1 MAMDIGYGYN
11 LPNERAAS
19 DNDDGILKKEGYLFD
34 CVDLCIDEGSTVCI
48 LGANG
53 TGKSSLLRL
62 LAGVER
68 PLEGIVHHPNNLSV
82 GYFDQH
88 IVDSILEMEASNYH
102 RTPLSLLSLKNPKK
116 TEQELRGELTSF
128 GLSPQQATTNITFL
142 SGGERCRLCLAALM
156 LASPDLLIMD
166 EPTSHLDVESVD
178 ALVYGLKNWTGTVV
192 MVSHDANFVRSL
204 EATCF
209 VICQPEGKVLR
220 VPKGIDFY
228 LKSFKI

>member
-82 GYFDQH
+82 
-88 IVDSILEMEASNYH
+88 
-102 RTPLSLLSLKNPKK
+102 
-116 TEQELRGELTSF
+116 
-128 GLSPQQATTNITFL
+128 
-142 SGGERCRLCLAALM
+142 
-156 LASPDLLIMD
+156 
-166 EPTSHLDVESVD
+166 
-178 ALVYGLKNWTGTVV
+178 
-192 MVSHDANFVRSL
+192 
-204 EATCF
+204 
-209 VICQPEGKVLR
+209 
-220 VPKGIDFY
+220 
-228 LKSFKI
+228 